1 MAGPASRVS
10 RVVMTGPPPTAR
22 PAGENAQ
29 NPIDS
34 NARSRP
40 GSSS

>member
-1 MAGPASRVS
+1 MSS
-10 RVVMTGPPPTAR
+10 TTTGGSVD
-22 PAGENAQ
+22 AGENAQ